1 MASNDYQGFIVGNRA
16 KINRY
21 LNRALWVFIITGPA
35 IALGVAAGIFSH
47 TDYGTCLGITLF
59 VTALAAV
66 HLAMVKLRP
75 HSVLT
80 SVVAIV
86 AIEAI
91 VVYME
96 LSHVNIQLTWFLAPL
111 LSILFCDRR
120 LFFFALITNYLA
132 MVGATWVTAPYYIAI
147 GSPFETAQSYFFNMV
162 AGCTIEMI
170 IMAVAGHVAVKLSSD
185 NIKELFRQQNLIAEH
200 EQSAMERMGILDSMA
215 EIYDNVNLIS
225 FVDNTEISLHD
236 DNQEKHVIDMGKQT
250 HTLMNQR
257 LKEQVAPDHLDAFL
271 TFTNI
276 TTVRERMKN
285 KKIISA
291 DFIDVDS
298 GWFRA
303 QYITVDQAPDGMP
316 DVVIYT
322 TRNVDEEKRREE
334 RLTKLSMT
342 DELTSLYNRRRY
354 VEDLARH
361 RDRPMK
367 DDYVIFSIDVNGLKT
382 VNDTKGH
389 AAGDELIK
397 GAADCLEQAVG
408 KAGKV
413 YRTGGDEFMAA
424 VHTDAP
430 QRLRAEIHKT
440 AGEWHGTHSDKL
452 NVAVGYASH
461 AEHPDATV
469 DDLEHMADADM
480 YAEKDRY
487 YRESGIDRRR
497 PR

>member
-185 NIKELFRQQNLIAEH
+185 NIKELFRQQTLIAEH

-236 DNQEKHVIDMGKQT
+236 DNQEKHVI
-250 HTLMNQR
+250 
-257 LKEQVAPDHLDAFL
+257 EC
-271 TFTNI
+271 
-276 TTVRERMKN
+276 E
-285 KKIISA
+285 
-291 DFIDVDS
+291 
-298 GWFRA
+298 
-303 QYITVDQAPDGMP
+303 
-316 DVVIYT
+316 
-322 TRNVDEEKRREE
+322 
-334 RLTKLSMT
+334 
-342 DELTSLYNRRRY
+342 
-354 VEDLARH
+354 
-361 RDRPMK
+361 
-367 DDYVIFSIDVNGLKT
+367 
-382 VNDTKGH
+382 
-389 AAGDELIK
+389 
-397 GAADCLEQAVG
+397 
-408 KAGKV
+408 
-413 YRTGGDEFMAA
+413 
-424 VHTDAP
+424 
-430 QRLRAEIHKT
+430 
-440 AGEWHGTHSDKL
+440 
-452 NVAVGYASH
+452 
-461 AEHPDATV
+461 
-469 DDLEHMADADM
+469 
-480 YAEKDRY
+480 
-487 YRESGIDRRR
+487 
-497 PR
+497 